1 MANTTPHILLVE
13 DSRFMA
19 THVAGT
25 LREAHNFHVT
35 IAETSEEAHELLEAY
50 DDIVCIVTNYQLH
63 EKTGV
68 QFAASLTGDS
78 EKSSIPIILLTGKQL
93 EPIAAT
99 GLEAGVDEFVYKGD
113 YATGDM
119 DVLANRIDIVIR
131 AHGDAEM
138 AHGYTEH
145 QT

>member
-1 MANTTPHILLVE
+1 MTSTTPHILLVE

-35 IAETSEEAHELLEAY
+35 IAENSEEAHDLLAAY
-50 DDIVCIVTNYQLH
+50 ADIVCIVTNYQLH
-63 EKTGV
+63 EKTGI

-93 EPIAAT
+93 EPIAAK
-99 GLEAGVDEFVYKGD
+99 GLKVGINEFVYKGH
-113 YATGDM
+113 YATGNM
-119 DVLANRIDIVIR
+119 DVLANRIDVVIR
-131 AHGDAEM
+131 AHGDADM

-145 QT
+145 